1 MQKRIVLLGSTG
13 SIGENVL
20 RIVEDLPERFRVVG
34 LAAARNADRVAAQA
48 AETGASRLAMAD
60 PAAARRVAASLI
72 TTGWQPIPRT
82 AAIISLRLSLYSSS
96 PIAPKSFMPSAMM
109 T

>member
-48 AETGASRLAMAD
+48 E
-60 PAAARRVAASLI
+60 ARQHRAC
-72 TTGWQPIPRT
+72 R
-82 AAIISLRLSLYSSS
+82 
-96 PIAPKSFMPSAMM
+96 
-109 T
+109 